1 MATQTSPILST
12 LKWKKVTFIHIPSVE
27 FSEISHNCRLY
38 MESHEMNIFHKI
50 LSTNF
55 GENPILSI

>member
-1 MATQTSPILST
+1 MATQTSPIVST
-12 LKWKKVTFIHIPSVE
+12 IKGKKVKFIHIPKFRTIV
-27 FSEISHNCRLY
+27 LY
-38 MESHEMNIFHKI
+38 MESHEMNIFNKI